1 MQISFICCAAAF
13 GGWLQDNIGSLKT
26 PLLGFQAAL
35 NRHTPRSLAKYCTRI
50 SWRCAGSWGRLW
62 QANPAATVCGHRLRG
77 VAASVQS

>member
-35 NRHTPRSLAKYCTRI
+35 TATRRARWQNTAREYRGVARAAGQALAGE
-50 SWRCAGSWGRLW
+50 S
-62 QANPAATVCGHRLRG
+62 CGDGLRHRLRG